1 MISWVFAHAAEE
13 SSMLR
18 VLSPTWAG
26 AQSTD
31 TGDAPSPE
39 ELPPWRPSKVIP
51 ALAELEVP
59 QVPQS
64 MSESPEAREICWTP
78 SFKSLVAWP
87 SHECEELVHQEVP
100 KDQGPES
107 PESPESPEGPEGPEG
122 PEQRSEELP
131 GATDAKPSRI
141 SMAPTVH
148 DAVCEDGLDSEEE
161 KEERYAEIEDAEQAQ
176 ESQATDSTDVN
187 EAVLREV
194 SELRAALQKERAE
207 KDEIVALQQQTAE
220 KLSSCEAE
228 MAQMEQELK
237 KSRAERDA
245 LRRRLQETAE
255 QHVELTKRLR
265 SWTLNSLKEKHS
277 NGDILWIF
285 LYYIILYY
293 II

>member
-1 MISWVFAHAAEE
+1 
-13 SSMLR
+13 MLR
-18 VLSPTWAG
+18 VLSPSWAR

-51 ALAELEVP
+51 PLAELEVP

-107 PESPESPEGPEGPEG
+107 PESPESPEGPEGAEGPEG
-122 PEQRSEELP
+122 PEGLGPQQSEELP
-131 GATDAKPSRI
+131 GSTDAKPSRI

-161 KEERYAEIEDAEQAQ
+161 KEERYAEIEDVEQAQ

-207 KDEIVALQQQTAE
+207 KDEIAALQQQTAE
-220 KLSSCEAE
+220 KLNSCEAE

-265 SWTLNSLKEKHS
+265 SWTLNPLNEKLS
-277 NGDILWIF
+277 NDLQWIYIYIWIF
-285 LYYIILYY
+285 NDI
-293 II
+293 